1 MKNGLFIWNVILSI
15 VAGVLLFLQ
24 FGTKKKNS
32 TGVTKSLSDTSVSKE
47 FRIAYFEMDSLEAN
61 FNLVK
66 DVKAEISAK
75 ETAYTNSVNQLD
87 EVYKRKFNELNKE
100 NMTAEQVQ
108 AAELILRQLSE
119 SLKAQRQDLDQ
130 KFQEFV
136 MLKNLDVKKKIEV
149 YMKEYN
155 KNKNYSYIISYE
167 PGLFYYRDTAY
178 NITADLVRGLNDYY
192 KQVKK

>member
-32 TGVTKSLSDTSVSKE
+32 SGSTKTVSDTSVSKE
-47 FRIAYFEMDSLEAN
+47 FRIAYLEMDSLEAN

-75 ETAYTNSVNQLD
+75 ETVYTNSINQLD

-100 NMTAEQVQ
+100 NMTTEQVQ
-108 AAELILRQLSE
+108 AAELVLRQLSE

-136 MLKNLDVKKKIEV
+136 MLKNLDLKNKI
-149 YMKEYN
+149 KEYLKKYN
-155 KNKNYSYIISYE
+155 KSKNYTFIFSYE
-167 PGLFYYRDTAY
+167 PDLFYFKDTAY
-178 NITADLVRGLNDYY
+178 NITAELIHGLNEEY